1 MAEKRHEYQVKVT
14 WQGNA
19 GTGTSGYRDYGRD
32 HVISVEGK
40 PDILASADPAFR
52 GDPARWNPEDLFLAS
67 LSACHKLW
75 YLHFCAVSGVIVV
88 AYEDHAEGVMEMDA
102 DGTGRFTD
110 VLLKPR
116 VTIKRGTFPELALEL
131 HRQLCEF
138 SGAVPGG
145 DCRGLAGGWI
155 YPDQCVAEG
164 GRITRSAEIVG
175 YAHLT

>member
-1 MAEKRHEYQVKVT
+1 MGEKRHEYRVTVT

-19 GTGTSGYRDYGRD
+19 GTGTSAYRDYGRD
-32 HVISVEGK
+32 HLISAEGK

-75 YLHFCAVSGVIVV
+75 YLHFCAVSGVIVT

-102 DGTGRFTD
+102 DGTGRFVD
-110 VLLKPR
+110 VVLKPQ

-131 HRQLCEF
+131 H
-138 SGAVPGG
+138 G
-145 DCRGLAGGWI
+145 DAHEKCFIANSVNFPVRC
-155 YPDQCVAEG
+155 Q
-164 GRITRSAEIVG
+164 AEIVE
-175 YAHLT
+175 A